1 MSHKRLIGA
10 ILLIFPLI
18 LFGQDTIEKIEI
30 SGNVRVPGQTILHYL
45 YMKEGKTFD
54 KTMLQ
59 KDFEA
64 LWSTGFFSDIKIEE
78 RQGEQGKILK
88 ITVEENPFIARITYE
103 SGKNLKK
110 KEIIAWLKERGLYI
124 SPYSFTSAS
133 QIQRTKKS
141 IEELLLD
148 QGFHSGDVDIV
159 MDEQENNT
167 HDMLILVNPGKRIRL
182 GKIVFEGDLKLPEN
196 ILRAAMQENK
206 EHSIESWL
214 MGKDIFKRNR
224 LDEDLASIKREL
236 QEHGYMNAAV
246 GDPKI
251 EDITKRTIFPK
262 TMVMKK
268 ITIPVQAGNQYF
280 VGSVDLEGN
289 EVLSTENLKK
299 LITLKKGEIYS
310 IKTRDSSVENI
321 RALYLKN
328 GYLYSQITPF
338 ESLDHETKQ
347 AHVRFSIFEGEV
359 AYLSKLEFRGNSF
372 VKDKI
377 MRKKMLISE
386 QDVFNFQL
394 FERSLFRISQ
404 LGIVRL
410 GKEPEITPHPEDPS
424 QVDVALDI
432 KENLRNNYG
441 FSAGY
446 SGGGS
451 FSLALDYAVINLLG
465 TGEIIHLTF
474 EKGRKIKDYQ
484 HDISAPYLLDYPVN
498 FAFHAYYRDNIFPNL
513 FNKQAIGANITTG
526 TRINGYWRTN
536 LTYGYEKVNTT
547 LPDDQGEGEDGF
559 DPVYLTLFGL
569 GEYEI
574 SSVIFSIFHTNLEIP
589 SFPYRRNYF
598 SASCKFTGGIL
609 GGDISLYK
617 PRIVWSYFHPL
628 FRNHKAGFYIDYQFV
643 EELRY
648 TEIPFWERIYLG
660 GDRSI
665 RGYDVYSIGPT
676 SEQGTNIGGEE
687 AIVFNAEYL
696 LPVYEPLYAVLFY
709 DIGNTYG
716 ADQNFNIKDM
726 YSSTGIEFRISDIEL
741 RIFYIIIPLPIRII
755 FAYNNR
761 KIDPGD
767 SRFSI
772 RFTIATYH

>member
-1 MSHKRLIGA
+1 MSHKRLTGA

-18 LFGQDTIEKIEI
+18 LFSQDTIEKIEI
-30 SGNVRVPGQTILHYL
+30 FGNVRIPGQTILHYL
-45 YMKEGKTFD
+45 YMREGKTFD
-54 KTMLQ
+54 KSMLQ

-78 RQGEQGKILK
+78 RQGEQGKILE
-88 ITVEENPFIARITYE
+88 ILVEENPFISRITYE

-110 KEIIAWLKERGLYI
+110 KEIIAWLKERGEYI
-124 SPYSFTSAS
+124 FPHSFTSAS

-141 IEELLLD
+141 IQELLLD
-148 QGFHSGDVDIV
+148 QGFHSGAVDIV
-159 MDEQENNT
+159 MNEQENNT
-167 HDMLILVNPGKRIRL
+167 HDIVILVNTGKRIRL

-196 ILRAAMQENK
+196 ILRAAMTENK

-214 MGKDIFKRNR
+214 MRKDIFKRNK

-246 GDPKI
+246 GEPKI

-262 TMVMKK
+262 TMEMKK
-268 ITIPVQAGNQYF
+268 ITIPVQAGDQYF

-289 EVLSTENLKK
+289 ELLSTENLKK
-299 LITLKKGEIYS
+299 LITLKKGEVYS
-310 IKTRDSSVENI
+310 IKTRDASMENI
-321 RALYLKN
+321 RTLYLKN

-347 AHVRFSIFEGEV
+347 VHVRFSIFEGEV
-359 AYLSKLEFRGNSF
+359 AYLNKLEFRGNSF

-377 MRKKMLISE
+377 MRKKMLLYE
-386 QDVFNFQL
+386 QAVFNFQL
-394 FERSLFRISQ
+394 FEQSLFRISQ

-410 GKEPEITPHPEDPS
+410 GKEPEITPHPDDPS

-432 KENLRNNYG
+432 KESLRNNYG

-446 SGGGS
+446 SGRGS
-451 FSLALDYAVINLLG
+451 ISLGLDYVVINLLG
-465 TGEIIHLTF
+465 TGEILHLTF

-484 HDISAPYLLDYPVN
+484 YDVSTPYLFDYPVN
-498 FAFHAYYRDNIFPNL
+498 FALHAYYRDNVLPDL
-513 FNKQAIGANITTG
+513 FNKRTIGANITTG
-526 TRINGYWRTN
+526 ARINGYWRTN
-536 LTYGYEKVNTT
+536 LTYGYEKINTA
-547 LPDDQGEGEDGF
+547 LPEGQGEGEDGF

-598 SASCKFTGGIL
+598 SASCEFTGGIL

-643 EELRY
+643 EEFRY

-687 AIVFNAEYL
+687 AIVFNAEYV

-716 ADQNFNIKDM
+716 ADQNINIKDM
-726 YSSTGIEFRISDIEL
+726 YSSTGIEFRI
-741 RIFYIIIPLPIRII
+741 FYPKIPLPIRII

-772 RFTIATYH
+772 RFTIGTYH